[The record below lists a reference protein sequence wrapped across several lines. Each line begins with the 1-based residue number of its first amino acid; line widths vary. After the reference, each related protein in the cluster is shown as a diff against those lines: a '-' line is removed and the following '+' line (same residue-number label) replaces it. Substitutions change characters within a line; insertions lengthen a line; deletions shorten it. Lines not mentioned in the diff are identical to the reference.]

1 MKIKSILTI
10 CMISIIFHNQAL
22 STAQDHIFKKFP
34 NNYFVETGCYI
45 GGGIKQALEAG
56 FEQIYSIELS
66 PYYYN
71 LCKTA
76 FIENSN
82 IKLFLGDS
90 GNILYEVIKDIDSPI
105 TFWLDGHFSG
115 GSTALGSEACP
126 ILKELDQIK
135 KHPIKTHTILIDDL
149 RVFGTHSFNFIT
161 IDQIK
166 EKILEINPNY
176 TFWYENGVIP
186 NDVLVAQV
194 IQD

>member
-1 MKIKSILTI
+1 MKIPIL
-10 CMISIIFHNQAL
+10 SF
-22 STAQDHIFKKFP
+22 
-34 NNYFVETGCYI
+34 
-45 GGGIKQALEAG
+45 
-56 FEQIYSIELS
+56 
-66 PYYYN
+66 
-71 LCKTA
+71 
-76 FIENSN
+76 
-82 IKLFLGDS
+82 FLGDS